1 MISNISH
8 DIRTPL
14 TALMGYVDLLS
25 DNSITKEKKEEYIN
39 IIRER
44 GTALKDLM
52 EEFFKWQS
60 LNVMMWT

>member
-25 DNSITKEKKEEYIN
+25 DNSITKEKKEEYIS

-60 LNVMMWT
+60 LSVMM